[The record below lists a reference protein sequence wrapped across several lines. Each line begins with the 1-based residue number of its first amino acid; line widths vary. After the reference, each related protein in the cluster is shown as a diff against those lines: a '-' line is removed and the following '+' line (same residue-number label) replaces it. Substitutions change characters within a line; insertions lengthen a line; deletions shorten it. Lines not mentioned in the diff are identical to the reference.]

1 MRNLIKETKNM
12 GSSQEVLN
20 LITKIQKMIREE
32 LHKDVRG
39 LTNNYEILLEVETIA
54 YKEAIKKAISPEEIE
69 AIAVSLEDDFQGDPY
84 LYDEYIEW
92 SEIVRINA
100 YGYEWFLKKEFN
112 SPAYKEF
119 ERFTETQNIKNPFE
133 ELSSIVKKY

>member
-20 LITKIQKMIREE
+20 LIAKIQKMIREE

-100 YGYEWFLKKEFN
+100 YGYEWFLKK
-112 SPAYKEF
+112 SLIH
-119 ERFTETQNIKNPFE
+119 QHIKN
-133 ELSSIVKKY
+133 LKDLQKHKTLRTHLKNYLQL